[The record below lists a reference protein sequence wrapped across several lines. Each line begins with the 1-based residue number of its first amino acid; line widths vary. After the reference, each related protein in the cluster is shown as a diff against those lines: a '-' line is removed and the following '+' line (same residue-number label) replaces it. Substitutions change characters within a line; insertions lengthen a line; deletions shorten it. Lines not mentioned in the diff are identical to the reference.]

1 MFLTADQIT
10 RLMTNHPNRNW
21 RRAMHSAADS
31 HLAGYRWPEG
41 SGAHVM
47 TPDQLREAL
56 RAAYM
61 AGYADGRLSTMP
73 TRNPIHDTR

>member
-31 HLAGYRWPEG
+31 HLAGSQVDGQPNSDAAAMKG
-41 SGAHVM
+41 QA
-47 TPDQLREAL
+47 P
-56 RAAYM
+56 RAE
-61 AGYADGRLSTMP
+61 
-73 TRNPIHDTR
+73 H